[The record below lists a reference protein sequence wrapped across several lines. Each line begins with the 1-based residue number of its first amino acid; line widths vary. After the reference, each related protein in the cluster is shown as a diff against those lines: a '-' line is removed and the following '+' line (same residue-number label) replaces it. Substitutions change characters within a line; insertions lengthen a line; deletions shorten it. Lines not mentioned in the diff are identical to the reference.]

1 MTPIGGGGKAF
12 DTAPLF
18 DPSSGIVVRSAMQPG
33 PGWWAGAPGANYDPR
48 SNTFYLVYR
57 QRQPRELGRGVE
69 CRIAASDNG
78 VVFTDIWAL
87 PKTSFDALSLE
98 RCSLMQGGDGRWRLY
113 ISYVSPDDNRWRIAM
128 MEAEEPDRFDP
139 STLEV
144 ILTAETTGTD
154 GVKDP
159 NVFAIGPMFYMLV
172 SYAAIRPELGED
184 EQGKKHATGDVYNTG
199 LTLSRSA
206 AAISSDGRTF
216 RWIGDVS
223 PILGSDRIFPLK
235 PQSGDGKTGRGGDGG
250 SERAGDVAW
259 DAYCRRIGSL
269 LPLDSGGYLAFY
281 DGSATVAENYEERTG
296 MAITFD
302 LRTYWSLSSDG
313 PVIVSPHG
321 TGSLRYIDVLS
332 VGRELFYYYEMCR
345 PDGSHELHVNVV
357 ERN

>member
-1 MTPIGGGGKAF
+1 MTSIGGGGKVF
-12 DTAPLF
+12 ETAPLF
-18 DPSSGIVVRSAMQPG
+18 DPADGIVVRSALQSG

-48 SNTFYLVYR
+48 TNTFYLVYR

-87 PKTSFDALSLE
+87 PKTSFDAVSLE
-98 RCSLMQGGDGRWRLY
+98 RCSLMQAGDGRWRLY
-113 ISYVSPDDNRWRIAM
+113 ISYVSPTDNRWRIAM
-128 MEAEEPDRFDP
+128 MEADEPDRFDP
-139 STLEV
+139 ATLEV
-144 ILTAETTGTD
+144 IMTAESTGTD

-172 SYAAIRPELGED
+172 SYAAIRPDLGEGD
-184 EQGKKHATGDVYNTG
+184 QDKKHATGDIYNTG
-199 LTLSRSA
+199 LTLSRTA

-223 PILGSDRIFPLK
+223 PVLGSSSIISATSN
-235 PQSGDGKTGRGGDGG
+235 PQ
-250 SERAGDVAW
+250 AGEPVAW

-269 LPLDSGGYLAFY
+269 LPLDTGGYVAFY
-281 DGSATVAENYEERTG
+281 DGSANVSENYEERTG

-302 LRTYWSLSSDG
+302 LRTFWSLSSNE
-313 PVIVSPHG
+313 PSIVSPHG
-321 TGSLRYIDVLS
+321 TGSLRYVDVLS
-332 VGRELFYYYEMCR
+332 VGRELFYYYELCR